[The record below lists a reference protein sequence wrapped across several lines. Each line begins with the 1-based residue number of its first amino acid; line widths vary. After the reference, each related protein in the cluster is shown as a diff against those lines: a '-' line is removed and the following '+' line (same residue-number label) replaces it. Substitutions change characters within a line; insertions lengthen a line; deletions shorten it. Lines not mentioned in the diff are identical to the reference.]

1 MLLIQFKSKIFN
13 EEDMKCSVFMWY
25 WTKKKLYM
33 NLQHY
38 LKIIMLALYYYCAA
52 TASQSAY
59 YNLLL
64 LIRMFYSEYFRDKVN
79 MLYYL

>member
-13 EEDMKCSVFMWY
+13 EEDMKYFVFMWY
-25 WTKKKLYM
+25 WTKKKFYL
-33 NLQHY
+33 NLQQF
-38 LKIIMLALYYYCAA
+38 LKNMMLALYYHCAA

-64 LIRMFYSEYFRDKVN
+64 LIRMLYCEYFRDKVN
-79 MLYYL
+79 MLHYL

>member
-13 EEDMKCSVFMWY
+13 EEDMKYSAFMWY
-25 WTKKKLYM
+25 WSKKKLYL
-33 NLQHY
+33 NLQSY
-38 LKIIMLALYYYCAA
+38 LKNTMLTLHNYCAA

-64 LIRMFYSEYFRDKVN
+64 RIRLFYSEYFRDKVN